1 MAPELGQFGAP
12 ATVSSSGRAVE
23 RLPLL
28 AQDAVRRG
36 HEVSAHGWRWEGH
49 ADLDE
54 AEDATASRAPWRR

>member
-1 MAPELGQFGAP
+1 MRPLSANGWWRIMEVLGQQGAP

-36 HEVSAHGWRWEGH
+36 HEVSAHGW
-49 ADLDE
+49 
-54 AEDATASRAPWRR
+54 